1 MRRSRAT
8 AHARGFS
15 LVEVMVAVIVI
26 CVGLLG
32 IAKMQALALSNSN
45 TSRLRSLAALEAA
58 SLAAAMHT
66 NQLYWSVNAPQ
77 SITLSAGAIAS
88 SDAVLGTQATLDLA
102 NLGACV
108 GTSCAPLQLA
118 AYDLANW
125 VSSLALL
132 LPNPSA
138 SIVCNPV
145 AGVPP
150 SCTIQI
156 SWTEKAV
163 AMNQQEAQRQIAVTQ
178 GTASAAQ
185 IENPSYQLYVQP

>member
-1 MRRSRAT
+1 MRRSRTT
-8 AHARGFS
+8 ARTRGFS

-77 SITLSAGAIAS
+77 TVTLNAGAIAS
-88 SDAVLGTQATLDLA
+88 SDAVLATQATLDLA

-108 GTSCAPLQLA
+108 GTTCAPRQLA

-138 SIVCNPV
+138 SILCQPV
-145 AGVPP
+145 AGVPA

-163 AMNQQEAQRQIAVTQ
+163 AMNQQEAAQSAATQ
-178 GTASAAQ
+178 GTANAAQ
-185 IENPSYQLYVQP
+185 IENPTYQLYVQP

>member
-66 NQLYWSVNAPQ
+66 NQLYWSVTPPV
-77 SITLSAGAIAS
+77 SSTLNAGAIVS
-88 SDAVLGTQATLDLA
+88 SDAVLATQATLDLA
-102 NLGACV
+102 NLAACA
-108 GTSCAPLQLA
+108 GTSCAPTQLA

-125 VSSLALL
+125 VSSLAVL

-145 AGVPP
+145 AGVPA